1 MTSRR
6 SNPAPSPTSE
16 TGSRTTGTGV
26 RGRPLTRLRT
36 IDETAALLNLSPRSV
51 RRLIESGALPVHRFG
66 RLVRIADPDLAAF
79 LAASR
84 SV

>member
-1 MTSRR
+1 MTSNTPRR
-6 SNPAPSPTSE
+6 TS
-16 TGSRTTGTGV
+16 TTASGATGTGV
-26 RGRPLTRLRT
+26 RGRSITRLRT
-36 IDETAALLNLSPRSV
+36 IDEAAELLNVSPRTV
-51 RRLIESGALPVHRFG
+51 RRLIESGALPVHRLG

>member
-1 MTSRR
+1 MTSRS
-6 SNPAPSPTSE
+6 SNRRQTSPSNASRAGTS
-16 TGSRTTGTGV
+16 V
-26 RGRPLTRLRT
+26 HGRPITRLRT
-36 IDETAALLNLSPRSV
+36 IDEAAELLNVSPRTV
-51 RRLIESGALPVHRFG
+51 RRLIESGALPVHRLG